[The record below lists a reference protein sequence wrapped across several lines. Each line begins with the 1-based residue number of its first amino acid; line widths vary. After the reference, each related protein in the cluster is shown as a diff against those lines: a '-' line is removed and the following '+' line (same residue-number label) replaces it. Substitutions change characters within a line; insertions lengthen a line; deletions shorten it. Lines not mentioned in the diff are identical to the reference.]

1 MSILQLSYT
10 YPSGQ
15 QLEIVQGDITGE
27 AVDAI
32 VNAANSHL
40 QHGAGVAGAIL
51 RRGGPQI
58 QQESLE
64 WVRQHGTVTNA
75 EPAYTGAGKL
85 PCRYVIHAVGPVWGE
100 GDEDAK
106 LASAIR
112 GSLQLAERLDLASI
126 AFPAISTGI
135 FGFPKDRAARIF
147 LETLQD
153 YFSVNPSS
161 GLKLVRLTLY
171 DRPSLITFL
180 DEAEKLGIP
189 PNAI

>member
-1 MSILQLSYT
+1 MSILQLGYT

-40 QHGAGVAGAIL
+40 QHGAGVAGAIV
-51 RRGGPQI
+51 RRGGYQI

-64 WVRQHGTVTNA
+64 WVRRNGPVGHD
-75 EPAYTGAGKL
+75 EPAFTGAGKL

-100 GDEDAK
+100 GDEDVK
-106 LASAIR
+106 LSSAIR
-112 GSLQLAERLDLASI
+112 GSLQVAERLGLASI

-135 FGFPKDRAARIF
+135 FGFPKERAAHIF
-147 LETLQD
+147 FETLQD
-153 YFSVNPSS
+153 YFSTNPSS

-171 DRPSLITFL
+171 DRPTLTTFL
-180 DEAEKLGIP
+180 DEAARLGLP
-189 PNAI
+189 PTAA

>member
-1 MSILQLSYT
+1 MSILQLGYT

-40 QHGAGVAGAIL
+40 QHGAGVAGAIV
-51 RRGGPQI
+51 RRGGLQI
-58 QQESLE
+58 QQESTE
-64 WVRQHGTVTNA
+64 WVRQHGTVSHA
-75 EPAYTGAGKL
+75 EPAYTSAGKL

-106 LASAIR
+106 LSSAIR
-112 GSLQLAERLDLASI
+112 GSLQVADRLKLASI

-135 FGFPKDRAARIF
+135 FGFPKERAARIF
-147 LETLQD
+147 LETLQN
-153 YFSVNPSS
+153 YFSANPSS

-171 DRPSLITFL
+171 DRTSLTTFL
-180 DEAEKLGIP
+180 DEAVKLGIP
-189 PNAI
+189 PASA

>member
-1 MSILQLSYT
+1 MSILQLGYT

-40 QHGAGVAGAIL
+40 QHGAGVAGAIV
-51 RRGGPQI
+51 RRGGYQI

-64 WVRQHGTVTNA
+64 WVRRNGPVGHD
-75 EPAYTGAGKL
+75 EPAFTGAGKL

-100 GDEDAK
+100 GDEDVK
-106 LASAIR
+106 LSSAIR
-112 GSLQLAERLDLASI
+112 GSLQVAERLGLASI

-135 FGFPKDRAARIF
+135 FGFPKERAAHIF
-147 LETLQD
+147 FETLQD
-153 YFSVNPSS
+153 YFSTNPSS

-171 DRPSLITFL
+171 DRPTLTTFL
-180 DEAEKLGIP
+180 DEAARIGLP
-189 PNAI
+189 PTAA